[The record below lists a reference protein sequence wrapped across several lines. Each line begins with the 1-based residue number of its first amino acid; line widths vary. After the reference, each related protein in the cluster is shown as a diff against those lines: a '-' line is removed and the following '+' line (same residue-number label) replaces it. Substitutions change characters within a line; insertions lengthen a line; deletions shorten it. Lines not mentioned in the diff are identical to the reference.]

1 MNNPVIELVI
11 FKAKREVSSEA
22 LKKAAAKTTPV
33 LEKMDGFLGR
43 ELSVTE
49 NEETWVDIVHWQNM
63 NSANEAAKA
72 FDNEP
77 DCQEFAAMIEEET
90 ITMLHCNSVFTFV
103 TEENKINI

>member
-1 MNNPVIELVI
+1 
-11 FKAKREVSSEA
+11 
-22 LKKAAAKTTPV
+22 
-33 LEKMDGFLGR
+33 
-43 ELSVTE
+43 
-49 NEETWVDIVHWQNM
+49 M

-103 TEENKINI
+103 TE